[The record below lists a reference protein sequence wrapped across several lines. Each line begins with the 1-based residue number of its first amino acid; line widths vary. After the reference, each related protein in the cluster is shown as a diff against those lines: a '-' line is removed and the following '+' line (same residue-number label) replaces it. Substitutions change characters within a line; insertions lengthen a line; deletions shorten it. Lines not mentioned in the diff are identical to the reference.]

1 MASHEVNILSP
12 RVLLAAYREG
22 IFPMAEDRED
32 PDVFWIDPQ
41 QRGIIPLDRFHLPRR
56 LARTMRASAFQ
67 VTVDRAFQRVVHLCA
82 EQVTLRPQTWINQTI
97 ETSYVELFTQ
107 GHAHSVEVWNGEDL
121 VGGLYGVSI
130 GAAFFGE
137 SMFSRAT
144 DASKIA
150 LVHLVCRLRAG
161 AYRLLDSQFI
171 TTHLA
176 QFGAIEVPRSA
187 YRKLLASAVAAT
199 SNFYEL
205 GGTGDVLA
213 AGAVLQPTT
222 QMS

>member
-1 MASHEVNILSP
+1 LASREVSTLSP

-32 PDVFWIDPQ
+32 PDVFWIDPPR
-41 QRGIIPLDRFHLPRR
+41 RGIIPLDKFHLPRR
-56 LARTMRASAFQ
+56 LARTMRGSALH
-67 VTVDRAFQRVVHLCA
+67 VTVDRTFQRVVSLCA
-82 EQVTLRPQTWINQTI
+82 EQVAMRPHTWINEQI
-97 ETSYVELFTQ
+97 ETSYVELFAQ
-107 GHAHSVEVWNGEDL
+107 GHAHSVEVWDGEDL
-121 VGGLYGVSI
+121 IGGLYGVSI
-130 GAAFFGE
+130 GGAFFGE

-150 LVHLVCRLRAG
+150 LVHLVCRLRKG
-161 AYRLLDSQFI
+161 GYQLLDSQFI

-176 QFGAIEVPRSA
+176 QFGAVEISRSA
-187 YRKLLASAVAAT
+187 YRKLLAPAVAAT
-199 SNFYEL
+199 ANFYEL

-213 AGAVLQPTT
+213 AGAVLQLTT